1 MAPPQAAALYKKQN
15 GTVAVSKDRKS
26 VSWTPAEPPDAAP
39 SLVISVPNI
48 ENLQQTPESAAKVM
62 LKVLTKLP
70 GQSEVV
76 AHTFQFTAGSSRTDC
91 NTIKEALA
99 KSIQDWKAS
108 QNAPTAGAGAQS
120 AAMTIASALSGGK
133 NGNVWEDDD
142 RLKSDVRLQHSLMEE
157 QPNIKKTFH
166 EAMSQKPDTVSA
178 TQFTSQFWASR
189 VHLLRAHALSRG
201 QDKAKSNVLISLRR
215 GEGGTAINLTGEMV
229 KALWEQFPLVKRVYD
244 ELVPKHIKIEN
255 EFWSRYIQ
263 SRLHKTISG
272 EKWSDE
278 RDPPDPILDRYL
290 TAPEITGLRPT
301 QAELHIPKF
310 IDLEGNEENH
320 SQRKGNKYDSE
331 LDPSRLS
338 KGNAI
343 RMLNEMSEKLM
354 AAVKPSDVNVSDP
367 IGMSE
372 ADYESLKLRD
382 LSGDPEQERII
393 LNIRDQSRFFDSASN
408 KKGETNPFRNVVPS
422 KAIKAVCADMTSK
435 FARPGQGAVPITPFE
450 EQGLEDDDEPIET
463 GSDQAMEHIISL
475 IQAHRDQTA
484 EIPST
489 SGLSQAIYDRLTLTH
504 ATTIEFLRQFW
515 NAFLSGDPSRVTEVT
530 SLVESLSRAVD
541 RIEVIADDAENERAT
556 IVRTAEDSAKD
567 IYKKTG
573 RRKRVDLSAIK
584 GGKQIVYELMKPI
597 LSSLATAT
605 DKYRQ
610 ALMEQQTA
618 EAIDEVG

>member
-1 MAPPQAAALYKKQN
+1 MAPPQAATLYKKQS
-15 GTVAVSKDRKS
+15 GTVVVSKDRKS
-26 VSWTPAEPPDAAP
+26 LSWTPAEPPDAAP

-62 LKVLTKLP
+62 LKVLTKPP
-70 GQSEVV
+70 GQTEVV
-76 AHTFQFTAGSSRTDC
+76 AHTFQFTAGSARIDC

-108 QNAPTAGAGAQS
+108 QNAPTAGSGAQS
-120 AAMTIASALSGGK
+120 VAMTIANALSGGK
-133 NGNVWEDDD
+133 NGNIWEDDD
-142 RLKSDVRLQHSLMEE
+142 RLKSDVKLQQSLMEE

-166 EAMSQKPDTVSA
+166 EAMSQKPDKISA

-189 VHLLRAHALSRG
+189 VHLLRAHALSRV
-201 QDKAKSNVLISLRR
+201 QDKAKTNVLIGLRR

-244 ELVPKHIKIEN
+244 ELVPKHIKVEN

-290 TAPEITGLRPT
+290 NAPEITGLRPT

-331 LDPSRLS
+331 LDPSRA

-372 ADYESLKLRD
+372 ADYESLRLRD

-393 LNIRDQSRFFDSASN
+393 LNIRDQSRFFDSTSK
-408 KKGETNPFRNVVPS
+408 KKGDANPFRNVDPS
-422 KAIKAVCADMTSK
+422 KAIEAVCADMTSN
-435 FARPGQGAVPITPFE
+435 FPRPGQGAVPITPFA
-450 EQGLEDDDEPIET
+450 EQDLEDDDEPLET
-463 GSDQAMEHIISL
+463 GSDQAMAHIMSL

-489 SGLSQAIYDRLTLTH
+489 SGLSHAIYDRLTLTH

-515 NAFLSGDPSRVTEVT
+515 NAFLSGDPSRVTEVA

-541 RIEVIADDAENERAT
+541 RISVIADDAENERAT
-556 IVRTAEDSAKD
+556 VVRRAEQEAED
-567 IYKKTG
+567 IYRKTG
-573 RRKRVDLSAIK
+573 RRRRVDLAAIK
-584 GGKQIVYELMKPI
+584 GGKQVVNELMKPI

-610 ALMEQQTA
+610 ALEQQTA
-618 EAIDEVG
+618 EAADEVG